1 MKLWEFHFLKIPFA
15 LFHEFHFLLHQ
26 SGLVSENK
34 HKSSNSV
41 LTCICK
47 SGFIPLNTLSF
58 IIFFIIKHFCLF
70 QITTVIPHISRLF
83 QTVHYL
89 YLSHIIFLSF
99 KVSKYYSM
107 SSTEFF
113 RKKTLSFTYI
123 KYVKYKKIP
132 FLWLYDHRLLLQ

>member
-1 MKLWEFHFLKIPFA
+1 MKHSFSNFSLFKTEDLQKRSKKFLFMKLWEFHFLKIPFA

-26 SGLVSENK
+26 SGLDSENK

-99 KVSKYYSM
+99 KVSKYYSFY
-107 SSTEFF
+107 E
-113 RKKTLSFTYI
+113 
-123 KYVKYKKIP
+123 
-132 FLWLYDHRLLLQ
+132 